1 MIKKIV
7 AMRETKLKE
16 PKIDRKDWPEEYLK
30 GPFSTDIF
38 YNKGTFSSLLYKAVA
53 DNNPLSISTLFC
65 DKGTLE
71 TCVDLVMQ
79 SSLPFQGKAQAVR
92 HLFYSFPDNVTSELV
107 IDAIISIGRTNLPL
121 NDKFDLLLTLASCIP
136 DRLGSVFD
144 DKIQPLR
151 ETIEKIETTK
161 DQDTQNQCLP
171 PLYLRVVEELLSCF
185 IIEFLPH
192 CTKSTQKYDF
202 IHGLSSLIDPEA
214 SLRYIFDS
222 IKTSKLRES
231 EKTDCLAYLFSK
243 FTGCLPS
250 PFAA

>member
-7 AMRETKLKE
+7 AMRETKLKD
-16 PKIDRKDWPEEYLK
+16 PKTDRKDWPEEYISPPVNEDIYYERKPFKDLLK
-30 GPFSTDIF
+30 QAASDLNPYSTA
-38 YNKGTFSSLLYKAVA
+38 L
-53 DNNPLSISTLFC
+53 LFC
-65 DKGTLE
+65 DKGSLE

-121 NDKFDLLLTLASCIP
+121 NNKFDLLLTLASCIP

-231 EKTDCLAYLFSK
+231 EKTDCLTYLFSK

-250 PFAA
+250 PFDA